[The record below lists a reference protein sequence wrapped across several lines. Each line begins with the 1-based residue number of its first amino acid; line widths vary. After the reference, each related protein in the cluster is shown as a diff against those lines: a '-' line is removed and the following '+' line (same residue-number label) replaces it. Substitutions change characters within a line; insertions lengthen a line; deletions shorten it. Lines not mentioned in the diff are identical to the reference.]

1 MAEASSSSATIHSIR
16 MHPYGERYH
25 IVPWQR
31 WPAPASAFISQLQAK
46 VPQAASS
53 LAVPPEPP
61 AERKQSSERRDRL
74 VHGSAGRAHQ
84 LATLPSS

>member
-1 MAEASSSSATIHSIR
+1 MAEASSSSATIHT
-16 MHPYGERYH
+16 H
-25 IVPWQR
+25 
-31 WPAPASAFISQLQAK
+31 APVRRKISYSPMATLACSCECVHLAAPEAK